1 VTQFDAIVI
10 GAGIHGLCAAFWLRQ
25 SGRTRIA
32 VLERY
37 GPGHD
42 RGSSHG
48 ATRITRSSYH
58 EQQFVHLAATA
69 HRDGWPALERALGK
83 PLRVPT
89 PGVFFGPP
97 DGPFGA
103 YLQATLAASDAVLQV
118 SVPAAAAQFPCLR
131 FAADDAVLVDHS
143 AAMVLASAT
152 MAGLREWLVAAG
164 VELHWHCPVERLDAE
179 VDGLRVTT
187 ATGRLRCRG
196 AIIAAGAGLLRLA
209 PTPDRP
215 LSVLHQQVG
224 YFAVD
229 AEPAAQAAGT
239 FPVWARIGREA
250 NDFQYGLPAHAGA
263 GLKAAQHRTAGQG
276 ADPEAPAPPIDHAAL
291 LALAQERFA
300 VPVRALL
307 AAETCL
313 YTMTRDQGFVVERS
327 PDEPRIVSIAAC
339 SGHGFKFGPVI
350 GRRAAE
356 LLPG

>member
-1 VTQFDAIVI
+1 MTRFDAIVI

-25 SGRTRIA
+25 AGRTRIA
-32 VLERY
+32 VLERH

-58 EQQFVHLAATA
+58 EQEFVKLAAAA

-83 PLRVPT
+83 SLRVPT

-97 DGPFGA
+97 DGPFGK
-103 YLQATLAASDAVLQV
+103 YLAATLAASDAVLQV
-118 SVPAAAAQFPCLR
+118 SASTATQRFPCLR

-152 MAGLREWLVAAG
+152 MAGLREWLAAAG
-164 VELHWHCPVERLDAE
+164 VELHWHCPVERLDAA
-179 VDGLRVTT
+179 VDGIEVIT
-187 ATGRLRCRG
+187 ASGRLRCRG
-196 AIIAAGAGLLRLA
+196 AIVAAGASLLRLA
-209 PTPDRP
+209 SAPDHH
-215 LSVLHQQVG
+215 LAVLHQQVG

-229 AEPAAQAAGT
+229 AAPAAQAAGV

-250 NDFQYGLPAHAGA
+250 NDFQYGLPAYAGA
-263 GLKAAQHRTAGQG
+263 GLKAAQHRTAGP
-276 ADPEAPAPPIDHAAL
+276 AEDPEAPPPIDHAGL
-291 LALAQERFA
+291 LAMARERFV

-307 AAETCL
+307 ATENCL
-313 YTMTRDQGFVVERS
+313 YTMTQNQGFVVERS
-327 PDEPRIVSIAAC
+327 PAEPRIVRIAAC

-350 GRRAAE
+350 GQRAAE
-356 LLPG
+356 LLPR